1 MEGIGMSVHDTPAP
15 DDDRVED
22 TGNVFD
28 SPLTRGAALK
38 LGAATGLGMA
48 LAGAAGAGSSG
59 AATRPFDM
67 QALVA
72 RARAEGTLTF
82 YSAMP
87 PIAITALVNGFKA
100 QYPGIDVVAQRLT
113 SVPQATLI
121 DAEVRSGRHRGD
133 LAQMSDEY
141 FMAAAGRKGWYRTP
155 PANLPG
161 IQKWPVTRIRGGKN
175 KNVYLQSLAAYTVGY
190 NNQLV
195 RGSDIPTDWRKLANA
210 KFKGRVM
217 TTDPRAN
224 NNVLSFFY
232 MLRAKYGDALLRNIA
247 NNGLQLTTSSV
258 VGMNLV
264 ASGDMAMLAPS
275 NYWSDIDLIN
285 KGAPVSDAIP
295 SPTPTTGAEM
305 WFGMIKDSPHPNAA
319 LLFFNYALSTAG
331 QLATCGAPQR
341 LCQSVRGVKG
351 SLPFPK
357 EYVAPPINAAVKN
370 RSTILRLLNLNA

>member
-1 MEGIGMSVHDTPAP
+1 MSVHDTPAS
-15 DDDRVED
+15 DDDRVEEAGD
-22 TGNVFD
+22 GFD

-38 LGAATGLGMA
+38 LGAATGLGFA
-48 LAGAAGAGSSG
+48 LAGTAGSSG
-59 AATRPFDM
+59 LAAVRPFDM
-67 QALVA
+67 AGLVA

-100 QYPGIDVVAQRLT
+100 RYSGIDVVTQRVT
-113 SVPQATLI
+113 SAPQAALI

-141 FMAAAGRKGWYRTP
+141 FMAAAGRKGWFRTP

-161 IQKWPVTRIRGGKN
+161 IARWPQTRIRGGKN

-190 NNQLV
+190 NNQIV
-195 RGSDIPTDWRKLANA
+195 RGSDIPNDWRKFANP
-210 KFKGRVM
+210 KFKGRIM

-232 MLRAKYGDALLRNIA
+232 MLRRKYGDNLLRQIA

-275 NYWSDIDLIN
+275 NYWTDIDLIN
-285 KGAPVSDAIP
+285 RGAPVSDAIP
-295 SPTPTTGAEM
+295 APTPTTGAEM
-305 WFGMIKDSPHPNAA
+305 WFAMIRNSPHPNAA
-319 LLFFNYALSTAG
+319 LLFFNYAVSADG
-331 QLATCGAPQR
+331 QTATCGAPQR
-341 LCQSVRGVKG
+341 LCQSVRGVRG

-370 RSTILRLLNLNA
+370 RSTILRLLNLST